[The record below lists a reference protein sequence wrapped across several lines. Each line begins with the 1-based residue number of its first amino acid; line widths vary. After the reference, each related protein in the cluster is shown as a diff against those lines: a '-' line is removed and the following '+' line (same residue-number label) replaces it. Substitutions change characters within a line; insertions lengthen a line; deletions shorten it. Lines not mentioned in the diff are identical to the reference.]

1 MFLSP
6 SLFERRLCR
15 RNPILG
21 EASEG
26 APRAPSEALSL
37 PLPLLVPR
45 ILAND
50 PHDAAPLDDL
60 AVLAAHLDR
69 RSDFHASLL
78 LLLEPVRDPAAREVI
93 RRQLDLHAVPGQDAD
108 EVHAHLA
115 ADVRQHAV
123 A

>member
-26 APRAPSEALSL
+26 ATRAPSEALSL

-45 ILAND
+45 ILADD

-69 RSDFHASLL
+69 WSDLHRLASLL
-78 LLLEPVRDPAAREVI
+78 TASPRLRLRLL
-93 RRQLDLHAVPGQDAD
+93 
-108 EVHAHLA
+108 
-115 ADVRQHAV
+115 
-123 A
+123 